1 MKKFELYFDSIGC
14 SENNTKE
21 IAVLVVA
28 PDKFDERTGAMLF
41 CHGWGGNRF
50 QHQDKME
57 AVADK
62 FNLLC
67 LSPEYRMS
75 GFDYNPRRGWGWYK
89 PYDLS
94 FYQTFDALLALRFIL
109 QLHPN
114 LNRRRIFVYG
124 GSQGGH
130 IALLSAIYAPNTFA
144 AVYSSSAM
152 VCVPDEQATLAE
164 STGRLFSDA
173 ERKVRSV
180 PFLID
185 RFDTPLFMEHGTGDE
200 TVDHATNTAVV
211 EALMKERG
219 KPCDVVYYEGGH
231 HDLSPV
237 ITKFDA
243 FMRIA
248 PKFLPTYENS
258 RTDDFSAASQ
268 ITIPCGGM
276 TLSIDWSRDVCDL
289 QLLSWK

>member
-1 MKKFELYFDSIGC
+1 MQKFELSFDSIGC
-14 SENNTKE
+14 NETYTKE
-21 IAVLVVA
+21 ITILVVA
-28 PDKFDERTGAMLF
+28 PDKFDDKTGAMLF
-41 CHGWGGNRF
+41 CHGWGSNRF
-50 QHQDKME
+50 QHQEFMK

-75 GFDYNPRRGWGWYK
+75 GFDYAPRSGLGWFK

-109 QLHPN
+109 RLHTN
-114 LNRRRIFVYG
+114 LNHKRIFVYG

-152 VCVPDEQATLAE
+152 VCVPNQPNLAE
-164 STGRLFSDA
+164 ATGRFFTDA
-173 ERKVRSV
+173 ECKVRSV
-180 PFLID
+180 PYLID
-185 RFDTPLFMEHGTGDE
+185 RLDTPLFMEHGTGDE
-200 TVDHATNTAVV
+200 TVDHALNTAVV

-219 KPCDVVYYEGGH
+219 KPCEVVYYEGAR

-237 ITKFDA
+237 ITKLDA
-243 FMRIA
+243 FMRMA
-248 PKFLPTYENS
+248 PKFLSSCENQ
-258 RTDDFSAASQ
+258 RVDDFTAASQ
-268 ITIPCGGM
+268 ITIPCGDK
-276 TLSIDWSRDVCDL
+276 TLSIDWAREIRDPK
-289 QLLSWK
+289 LLSWQ

>member
-1 MKKFELYFDSIGC
+1 MKKFELSFESIGC
-14 SENNTKE
+14 TETYTKE
-21 IAVLVVA
+21 ITILVVA
-28 PDKFDERTGAMLF
+28 PDKIDDKTGAMLF

-50 QHQDKME
+50 QHQDFMK

-62 FNLLC
+62 YNILC

-75 GFDYNPRRGWGWYK
+75 GFDFNPRSGWGWYM

-94 FYQTFDALLALRFIL
+94 FYQTFDNLLALRFIL

-114 LNRRRIFVYG
+114 LDRRRIFVYG

-144 AVYSSSAM
+144 AAYSSSGM
-152 VCVPDEQATLAE
+152 VCVPDENTSLFEAA
-164 STGRLFSDA
+164 GRLFSDA

-180 PFLID
+180 PYLID
-185 RFDTPLFMEHGTGDE
+185 RIETPLFMEHGTGDE

-237 ITKFDA
+237 ITKLDA
-243 FMRIA
+243 FQRMV
-248 PKFLPTYENS
+248 PKFLPTYGNS
-258 RTDDFSAASQ
+258 RPDDFSAASQ
-268 ITIPCGGM
+268 ITIPCGDK
-276 TLSIDWSRDVCDL
+276 TLSIDWSRDARDP

>member
-1 MKKFELYFDSIGC
+1 MQKFELSFDSIGC
-14 SENNTKE
+14 NETYTKE
-21 IAVLVVA
+21 ITILVVA
-28 PDKFDERTGAMLF
+28 PDKFDDKTGAMLF

-50 QHQDKME
+50 QHQEFMK

-75 GFDYNPRRGWGWYK
+75 GFDYAPRNGYGWFK

-109 QLHPN
+109 QLHTN
-114 LNRRRIFVYG
+114 LNHKRIFVYG

-152 VCVPDEQATLAE
+152 ACVPNQPNLAE
-164 STGRLFSDA
+164 ATGRFFTDA
-173 ERKVRSV
+173 ECKVRSV
-180 PFLID
+180 PYLID
-185 RFDTPLFMEHGTGDE
+185 RLNTPLFMEHGTGDE
-200 TVDHATNTAVV
+200 TVDHALNTAVV

-219 KPCDVVYYEGGH
+219 KPCEVVYYEGAR

-237 ITKFDA
+237 ITKLDA
-243 FMRIA
+243 FMRMA
-248 PKFLPTYENS
+248 PKFLSTYENQ
-258 RTDDFSAASQ
+258 RMDDFTAASQ
-268 ITIPCGGM
+268 ITIPCGDK
-276 TLSIDWSRDVCDL
+276 TLSIDWARDSHDPK
-289 QLLSWK
+289 LLSWQ

>member
-1 MKKFELYFDSIGC
+1 MKKFELSFDSIGC
-14 SENNTKE
+14 TETYTKE
-21 IAVLVVA
+21 ITILVVA
-28 PDKFDERTGAMLF
+28 PDKFDDNTGAMLF

-50 QHQDKME
+50 QHQEFMK

-75 GFDYNPRRGWGWYK
+75 GFDYSPRNGHGWFK

-109 QLHPN
+109 QLHTN
-114 LNRRRIFVYG
+114 LNHKRTFVYG

-130 IALLSAIYAPNTFA
+130 IALLSTIYAPNTFA
-144 AVYSSSAM
+144 AVYTSSAM
-152 VCVPDEQATLAE
+152 VCVPKQSNLAE
-164 STGRLFSDA
+164 ATGRFFSDA
-173 ERKVRSV
+173 ECKVRSV
-180 PFLID
+180 PYLID
-185 RFDTPLFMEHGTGDE
+185 RLNTPLFMEHGTGDE
-200 TVDHATNTAVV
+200 TVDHALNTAVV

-219 KPCDVVYYEGGH
+219 KPCEVVYYEGAH

-243 FMRIA
+243 FMKMA
-248 PKFLPTYENS
+248 PKFLSSYENQ
-258 RTDDFSAASQ
+258 RIDDFTAASK
-268 ITIPCGGM
+268 ITIPCGDK
-276 TLSIDWSRDVCDL
+276 TLSIDWARDVRDL
-289 QLLSWK
+289 KLVSWQ

>member
-1 MKKFELYFDSIGC
+1 MKKFELSFDSIGC
-14 SENNTKE
+14 NETYTKE
-21 IAVLVVA
+21 ITILVVA
-28 PDKFDERTGAMLF
+28 PDKFDDKTGAMLF

-50 QHQDKME
+50 QHQEFMK

-75 GFDYNPRRGWGWYK
+75 GFDYAPRGGYGWFK

-109 QLHPN
+109 QLHTN
-114 LNRRRIFVYG
+114 LNHKRIFVYG

-152 VCVPDEQATLAE
+152 VCVPNQPNLAE
-164 STGRLFSDA
+164 ATGRFFTDA
-173 ERKVRSV
+173 ECKVRSV
-180 PFLID
+180 PYLID
-185 RFDTPLFMEHGTGDE
+185 RLDTPLFMEHGTGDE
-200 TVDHATNTAVV
+200 TVDHALNTAVV

-219 KPCDVVYYEGGH
+219 KPCEVVYYEGAR

-237 ITKFDA
+237 ITKLDA
-243 FMRIA
+243 FMRMA
-248 PKFLPTYENS
+248 PKFLSSYENQ
-258 RTDDFSAASQ
+258 RVDDFTAASQ
-268 ITIPCGGM
+268 ITIPCGDK
-276 TLSIDWSRDVCDL
+276 TLSIDWARDSHDPK
-289 QLLSWK
+289 LLSWQ

>member
-1 MKKFELYFDSIGC
+1 MQKFELSFDSIGC
-14 SENNTKE
+14 NETYTKE
-21 IAVLVVA
+21 ITILVVA
-28 PDKFDERTGAMLF
+28 PDKFDDKTGAMLF

-50 QHQDKME
+50 QHQEFMK

-75 GFDYNPRRGWGWYK
+75 GFDYAPRSGLGWFK

-109 QLHPN
+109 RLHTN
-114 LNRRRIFVYG
+114 LNHKRIFVYG

-152 VCVPDEQATLAE
+152 VCVPNQPNLAE
-164 STGRLFSDA
+164 ATGRFFTDA
-173 ERKVRSV
+173 ECKVRSV
-180 PFLID
+180 PYLID
-185 RFDTPLFMEHGTGDE
+185 RLDTPLFMEHGTGDE
-200 TVDHATNTAVV
+200 TVDHALNTAVV

-219 KPCDVVYYEGGH
+219 KPCEVVYYEGAR

-237 ITKFDA
+237 ITKLDA
-243 FMRIA
+243 FMRMA
-248 PKFLPTYENS
+248 PKFLSSYENQ
-258 RTDDFSAASQ
+258 RVDDFTAASQ
-268 ITIPCGGM
+268 ITIPCGDK
-276 TLSIDWSRDVCDL
+276 TLSIDWARDIRDPK
-289 QLLSWK
+289 LLSWQ

>member
-1 MKKFELYFDSIGC
+1 MQKFELSFDSIGC
-14 SENNTKE
+14 NETYTKE
-21 IAVLVVA
+21 ITILVVA
-28 PDKFDERTGAMLF
+28 PDKFDDKTGAMLF

-50 QHQDKME
+50 QHQEFMK

-75 GFDYNPRRGWGWYK
+75 GFDYAPRSGLGWFK

-109 QLHPN
+109 RLHTN
-114 LNRRRIFVYG
+114 LNHKRIFVYG

-152 VCVPDEQATLAE
+152 VCVPNQPNLAE
-164 STGRLFSDA
+164 ATGRFFTDA
-173 ERKVRSV
+173 ECKVRSV
-180 PFLID
+180 PYLID
-185 RFDTPLFMEHGTGDE
+185 RLDTPLFMEHGTGDE
-200 TVDHATNTAVV
+200 TVDHALNTAVV

-219 KPCDVVYYEGGH
+219 KPCEVVYYEGAR

-237 ITKFDA
+237 ITKLDA
-243 FMRIA
+243 FMRMA
-248 PKFLPTYENS
+248 PFILRKPTRGRFHRRFPNHNPV
-258 RTDDFSAASQ
+258 RRQD
-268 ITIPCGGM
+268 
-276 TLSIDWSRDVCDL
+276 TLHRL
-289 QLLSWK
+289 GPR

>member
-1 MKKFELYFDSIGC
+1 MQKFELSFDSIGC
-14 SENNTKE
+14 NVTYTKE
-21 IAVLVVA
+21 ITILVVA
-28 PDKFDERTGAMLF
+28 PDKFDDKTGAMLF

-50 QHQDKME
+50 QHQEFMK

-75 GFDYNPRRGWGWYK
+75 GFDYAPRSGLGWFK

-109 QLHPN
+109 RLHTN
-114 LNRRRIFVYG
+114 LNHKRIFVYG

-152 VCVPDEQATLAE
+152 VCVPNQPNLAE
-164 STGRLFSDA
+164 ATGRFFTDA
-173 ERKVRSV
+173 ECKVRSV
-180 PFLID
+180 PYLID
-185 RFDTPLFMEHGTGDE
+185 RLDTPLFMEHGTGDE
-200 TVDHATNTAVV
+200 TVDHALNTAVV

-219 KPCDVVYYEGGH
+219 KPCEVVYYEGAR

-237 ITKFDA
+237 ITKLDA
-243 FMRIA
+243 FMRMA
-248 PKFLPTYENS
+248 PKFLSSCENQ
-258 RTDDFSAASQ
+258 RVDDFTAASQ
-268 ITIPCGGM
+268 ITIPCGDK
-276 TLSIDWSRDVCDL
+276 TLSIDWACEIRDPK
-289 QLLSWK
+289 LLSWQ

>member
-1 MKKFELYFDSIGC
+1 MKKFELSFDSIGC
-14 SENNTKE
+14 TETYTKE
-21 IAVLVVA
+21 ITILVVA
-28 PDKFDERTGAMLF
+28 PDKFDDKTGAMLF

-50 QHQDKME
+50 QHQEFMK

-75 GFDYNPRRGWGWYK
+75 GFDYSPRNGHGWFK

-109 QLHPN
+109 QLHTN
-114 LNRRRIFVYG
+114 LNHKRIFVYG

-152 VCVPDEQATLAE
+152 VCVPNQPNLAE
-164 STGRLFSDA
+164 ATGRFFTDA
-173 ERKVRSV
+173 ECKVRSV
-180 PFLID
+180 PYLIG
-185 RFDTPLFMEHGTGDE
+185 RLNTPLFMEHGTGDE
-200 TVDHATNTAVV
+200 TVDHTLNTAVV

-219 KPCDVVYYEGGH
+219 KPCEVVYYEGAH

-237 ITKFDA
+237 ITKMDA
-243 FMRIA
+243 FMQTA
-248 PKFLPTYENS
+248 PKFLSSYENQ
-258 RTDDFSAASQ
+258 RIDDFTAASQ
-268 ITIPCGGM
+268 ITIPCGDK
-276 TLSIDWSRDVCDL
+276 TLSIDWARDVRDSK
-289 QLLSWK
+289 LLSWQ

>member
-1 MKKFELYFDSIGC
+1 MQKFELSFDSIGC
-14 SENNTKE
+14 NETYTKE
-21 IAVLVVA
+21 ITILVVA
-28 PDKFDERTGAMLF
+28 PDKFDDKTGAMLF

-50 QHQDKME
+50 QHQEFMK

-75 GFDYNPRRGWGWYK
+75 GFDYAPRSGLGWFK

-109 QLHPN
+109 RLHTN
-114 LNRRRIFVYG
+114 LNHKRIFVYG

-152 VCVPDEQATLAE
+152 VCVPNQPNLAE
-164 STGRLFSDA
+164 ATGRFFTDA
-173 ERKVRSV
+173 ECKVRSV
-180 PFLID
+180 PYLID
-185 RFDTPLFMEHGTGDE
+185 RLDTPLFMEHGTGDE
-200 TVDHATNTAVV
+200 TVDHALNTAVV

-219 KPCDVVYYEGGH
+219 KPCEVVYYEGAR

-237 ITKFDA
+237 ITKLNA
-243 FMRIA
+243 FMRMA
-248 PKFLPTYENS
+248 PKFLSSYENQ
-258 RTDDFSAASQ
+258 RVDDFTAASQ
-268 ITIPCGGM
+268 ITIPCGDK
-276 TLSIDWSRDVCDL
+276 TLSIDWARDIRDPKL
-289 QLLSWK
+289 ISWQ